1 VSGQARQLPWSGL
14 SQPAYDHNKGHS
26 QASDLLWIW
35 CRTFEY
41 RLCGEGSAVSRKMPR
56 LERVVPIYAH
66 FPLAIL
72 ELLLG
77 SQASLGDA
85 VGFGR
90 WSLSAWHTLQ
100 AER

>member
-1 VSGQARQLPWSGL
+1 
-14 SQPAYDHNKGHS
+14 
-26 QASDLLWIW
+26 
-35 CRTFEY
+35 
-41 RLCGEGSAVSRKMPR
+41 MPR